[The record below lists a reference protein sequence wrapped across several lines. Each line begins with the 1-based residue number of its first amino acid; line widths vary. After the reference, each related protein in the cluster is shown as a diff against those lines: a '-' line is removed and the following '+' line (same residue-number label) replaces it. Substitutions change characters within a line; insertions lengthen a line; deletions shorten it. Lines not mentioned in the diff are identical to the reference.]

1 MLDKKSIIV
10 LKVLKKLLAD
20 ASYKV
25 VTTQDILT
33 SIQKKDFDS
42 DVIKDIIDYLSKQEY
57 INLKFS
63 EDDTYCYSLL
73 PKGRILLEQDRSK
86 RKDSDFGIKQYALIM
101 LASMLGSLLA
111 MVLLFSFT
119 L

>member
-10 LKVLKKLLAD
+10 LKALKRLLAD

-25 VTTQDILT
+25 VTAQEVAS
-33 SIQKKDFDS
+33 SIQKKDYDQ
-42 DVIKDIIDYLSKQEY
+42 DTIKETIDYLSKQEY

-63 EDDTYCYSLL
+63 EDDTYCYSML
-73 PKGRILLEQDRSK
+73 PKGRISLEQVGSK
-86 RKDSDFGIKQYALIM
+86 RKETDLSFKQYVFIA
-101 LASMLGSLLA
+101 LASMVGSILA
-111 MVLLFSFT
+111 IVFFFSLT